1 MSRNHKGHRLEFSSR
16 SLLSRNIL
24 LSVKIKQGEWMM
36 CFVALWV
43 PCMLLGFIRLN
54 NPYGLALLQGSG
66 TRPATLTGHYCASSW
81 DQLRSE
87 PQQQGLWI
95 APCSHYPHFTRPQC
109 SKRPLACT
117 VGLSVG
123 QRFATPVFRCHLKKC
138 GWQKYD
144 VRKDET
150 ETSI

>member
-16 SLLSRNIL
+16 SLLPRNIL

-87 PQQQGLWI
+87 PQRQGLWI
-95 APCSHYPHFTRPQC
+95 ASRSLYPHFTGPQC
-109 SKRPLACT
+109 SKRPLTCT

-123 QRFATPVFRCHLKKC
+123 RQFATPVFRCHLKKY
-138 GWQKYD
+138 GWQKH
-144 VRKDET
+144 V
-150 ETSI
+150 TSE